1 MTAVIRQ
8 PYKGRNGGIE
18 ACAVGDPGGGKAIVK
33 VAIYTAITAGKDIL
47 KDPLVHGGAD
57 RIFYTDRPHDHG
69 GSEWNVRPA
78 CSLFTDS
85 RRNSRAHKIL
95 AHQYLPE
102 YDCSLWMDGSIRLL
116 TSVRALIDEHLRDAD
131 VAMFPHP
138 ARSCLYVEAAG
149 CANAGSDHRHV
160 LEEQVAAYRR
170 TGYPPDNGLNEC
182 AVILRRHNGA
192 TERFN
197 DAWWSEYCR
206 HSCRDQVSVK
216 YVLHKLGVRLA
227 LLPGTVQSNPGIVY
241 YEDHV
246 WR

>member
-1 MTAVIRQ
+1 M
-8 PYKGRNGGIE
+8 
-18 ACAVGDPGGGKAIVK
+18 K
-33 VAIYTAITAGKDIL
+33 VAIYTAITAGKDKL
-47 KDPLVHGGAD
+47 KDPLANEEVD
-57 RIFYTDRPHDHG
+57 RIVFTDRPLDHA
-69 GSEWNVRPA
+69 GSAWDVRA
-78 CSLFTDS
+78 AYSLFTDA

-102 YDCSLWMDGSIRLL
+102 YDYTLWIDGSIRLL
-116 TSVRALIDEHLRDAD
+116 TSVQKLVDDHLRDAD

-149 CANAGSDHRHV
+149 CADAGSDHRHV

-170 TGYPPDNGLNEC
+170 AGYPANNGLNEC
-182 AVILRRHNGA
+182 AVIIRRHNAA

-197 DAWWSEYCR
+197 EAWWAEYCR
-206 HSCRDQVSVK
+206 HSCRDQVSVR

-227 LLPGTVQSNPGIVY
+227 LLPGTVQNNAGIVH